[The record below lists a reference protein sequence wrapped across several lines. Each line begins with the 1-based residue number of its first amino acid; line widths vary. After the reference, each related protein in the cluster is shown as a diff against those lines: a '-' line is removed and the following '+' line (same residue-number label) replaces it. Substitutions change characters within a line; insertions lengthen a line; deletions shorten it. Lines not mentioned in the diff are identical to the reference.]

1 MLEEERVNR
10 RVDGWISRK
19 ISLLRNRGRK
29 WKYLDQSRSFDERG
43 VAISGARIRSMED
56 SSKPGRR
63 KAATAFNYQPLIINQ
78 FLLYAKCLTRGIF
91 LLSLSKPP
99 LSDRFILLRPSL
111 WPIVT
116 RMIILHPGRGWFPS
130 NFFFTH
136 PFLERHF
143 YSVGEK
149 DKRER
154 EKDRYRS
161 WEGKL
166 VYSNQGNYLKGR
178 RRRNR
183 KIFWKVGKWKEKQC
197 RWQVAP
203 RQPAAATPTTSD

>member
-1 MLEEERVNR
+1 MDGFLER
-10 RVDGWISRK
+10 
-19 ISLLRNRGRK
+19 SLFFETAAG
-29 WKYLDQSRSFDERG
+29 WKYLDQSRSLDERG

-130 NFFFTH
+130 NFFFAH

-154 EKDRYRS
+154 KGSLSELGGKTRILEPRELF
-161 WEGKL
+161 EGKET
-166 VYSNQGNYLKGR
+166 
-178 RRRNR
+178 
-183 KIFWKVGKWKEKQC
+183 KESKDLLES
-197 RWQVAP
+197 WQMEGETMPLASG
-203 RQPAAATPTTSD
+203 AAAASSGHSNN

>member
-1 MLEEERVNR
+1 MSDPWHFFALTFETSALRPIHSPPTVIMADR
-10 RVDGWISRK
+10 YTHDHPPPGSRLIS
-19 ISLLRNRGRK
+19 IQLFFHPSLLGTTFLFRGRK
-29 WKYLDQSRSFDERG
+29 GQE
-43 VAISGARIRSMED
+43 
-56 SSKPGRR
+56 
-63 KAATAFNYQPLIINQ
+63 
-78 FLLYAKCLTRGIF
+78 
-91 LLSLSKPP
+91 
-99 LSDRFILLRPSL
+99 
-111 WPIVT
+111 
-116 RMIILHPGRGWFPS
+116 
-130 NFFFTH
+130 
-136 PFLERHF
+136 
-143 YSVGEK
+143 
-149 DKRER
+149 RER